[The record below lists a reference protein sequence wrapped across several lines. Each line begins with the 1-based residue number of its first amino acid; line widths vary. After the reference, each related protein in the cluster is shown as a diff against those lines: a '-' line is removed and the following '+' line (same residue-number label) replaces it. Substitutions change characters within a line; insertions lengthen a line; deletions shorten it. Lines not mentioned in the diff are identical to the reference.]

1 MPSGIYNRDP
11 MDKDWRISKI
21 SFGQETAKLEKEFA
35 ELQERKKIRSEI
47 DREYLK
53 SEIYQSRDKI
63 SELKKQNQMLRQEN
77 NILKNA
83 MRIDE
88 DALPVRVCGE

>member
-11 MDKDWRISKI
+11 MDKDWRKTGINL
-21 SFGQETAKLEKEFA
+21 GQEKARLEQEFVELEEKRKLRA
-35 ELQERKKIRSEI
+35 EL
-47 DREYLK
+47 DRDHLK

-63 SELKKQNQMLRQEN
+63 SELKKQNQELRQEN

-83 MRIDE
+83 MRIDK
-88 DALPVRVCGE
+88 DALTTRVCGN

>member
-11 MDKDWRISKI
+11 MDKDWRSTGN
-21 SFGQETAKLEKEFA
+21 SLGQEKAKLEKEFA
-35 ELQERKKIRSEI
+35 ELEEKRKLRAEL
-47 DREYLK
+47 DRDHLK

-88 DALPVRVCGE
+88 DALAERVCGD